1 METKLSCMASDQMPN
16 QAMQPTATARVRTP
30 WIGIISSFFL
40 VVSGFSFGSE
50 TAPTPVRTM
59 EVTVFVPADVQKYK
73 EMING
78 GDFKAAAE
86 LRPRWLG
93 RGEFQFG
100 PLPPGY

>member
-1 METKLSCMASDQMPN
+1 M
-16 QAMQPTATARVRTP
+16 
-30 WIGIISSFFL
+30 
-40 VVSGFSFGSE
+40 VSGFSFGSE

-59 EVTVFVPADVQKYK
+59 EVTVFVPPDVQKYK

-78 GDFKAAAE
+78 GDFKAAE

-100 PLPPGY
+100 PLLPGY

>member
-1 METKLSCMASDQMPN
+1 M
-16 QAMQPTATARVRTP
+16 V
-30 WIGIISSFFL
+30 F
-40 VVSGFSFGSE
+40 GFSFGSE

-93 RGEFQFG
+93 RVSFSLARSYPVIEKTLLQFKNIKRVV
-100 PLPPGY
+100 